1 MLYELSVE
9 NFALIQGLSLPLS
22 PGFNA
27 LTGETGAGK
36 SLIVDAMALLT
47 GGKANENLIRSGC
60 NRCRVEGVFAAPYP
74 DELYALLDGYWDEE
88 SPEDTLIVSR
98 ELSRGGR
105 GVCRINGRAVNLS
118 LLKQAGKLLI
128 NIHGQHEHMLLL
140 EEDKQTQLLD
150 SFGGD
155 NQTAAKEATAAA
167 FAAWQ
172 QAKSDLA
179 AYENDKQGR
188 SQRLDWLTYQID
200 EIENAGLRPGE
211 EEELEEE
218 SQRLDHGEKLLQLSD
233 QAHQALEAAGLNA
246 LHQAAAN
253 FRQAAAW
260 DKQAAAL
267 SDRLESLYYEAEDC
281 QREISSYR
289 LGVNADPY
297 RLEEVENRLAQIG
310 RLKKKYGAS
319 VDDILHYLETA
330 KEEQAALAETEIS
343 GPSLSAREEAA
354 AQDYRHKAEYL
365 SLLRQKTALMLG
377 EAVTGE
383 LQKLAMPQAVFRV
396 DLPSCPPGPGGMEK
410 AQFMVCSN
418 VGETFLPVAKVASGG
433 ELSRIVLGLK
443 VVLCQLDQVPTLI
456 FDEVDTGLSGRA
468 LDAVA
473 ERLAVVG
480 RHTQTLVVS
489 HGAVMAAAAGRQIHI
504 RKEVIEG
511 RTVVSAREQ
520 TGEARIEE
528 IARMIAGNNITP
540 TTRRQAKEM
549 LAVWHNEA
557 AENET

>member
-36 SLIVDAMALLT
+36 SLIVDAMALLA

-60 NRCRVEGVFAAPYP
+60 NRCRVEGVFAGPYP
-74 DELYALLDGYWDEE
+74 DELYALLEGYWDEE
-88 SPEDTLIVSR
+88 NAEDTLIISR
-98 ELSRGGR
+98 ELVRGGR
-105 GVCRINGRAVNLS
+105 GICRINGRAVNLS

-150 SFGGD
+150 SFGGA
-155 NQTAAKEATAAA
+155 NQAAAKEAVEAA
-167 FAAWQ
+167 FTAWQ
-172 QAKSDLA
+172 QAKSALD
-179 AYENDKQGR
+179 AYENDKNSR
-188 SQRLDWLTYQID
+188 SQRLDWLSFQIE
-200 EIENAGLRPGE
+200 EIESANLHLGE
-211 EEELEEE
+211 DEELEEE
-218 SQRLDHGEKLLQLSD
+218 SQRLGHGEKLLQLAN
-233 QAHQALEAAGLNA
+233 QAYQALDDAGLNA
-246 LHQAAAN
+246 LNQAAAS
-253 FRQAAAW
+253 FRQASAW
-260 DKQAAAL
+260 DKQAEEL
-267 SDRLESLYYEAEDC
+267 FNRLESLYYEAEDC
-281 QREISSYR
+281 HREIGGYR
-289 LGVNADPY
+289 LEINADPF
-297 RLEEVENRLAQIG
+297 RLEEVENRLAAIG

-319 VDDILHYLETA
+319 IEDICNYLHTA
-330 KEEQAALAETEIS
+330 KEEQAALAEMDIS
-343 GPSLSAREEAA
+343 GPTLNARAEAA

-365 SLLRQKTALMLG
+365 SLMRQKTALMLG
-377 EAVTGE
+377 EAITGE
-383 LQKLAMPQAVFRV
+383 LQKLAMPHAIFRV
-396 DLPSCPPGPGGMEK
+396 DLPSCPPGASGTEK

-418 VGETFLPVAKVASGG
+418 VGETFQPVAKIASGG
-433 ELSRIVLGLK
+433 ELSRIVLGMK

-489 HGAVMAAAAGRQIHI
+489 HGAVMAAAADRQIHI
-504 RKEVIEG
+504 SKEIVEN
-511 RTVVSAREQ
+511 RTVVSAQEQ
-520 TGEARIEE
+520 TGQERIEE

-540 TTRRQAKEM
+540 TTRKQAAEM
-549 LAVWHNEA
+549 LAAWH
-557 AENET
+557 ENENEN